1 MTLDDWIESLLP
13 VTQDTDWNTVFAEPS
28 SPFSAESSLKL
39 ASFLKECVSISG
51 ISGYINEFI
60 PALLSS
66 GNPQGA
72 LTQFLEFSKS
82 YQKNWILPVLNFY
95 V

>member
-28 SPFSAESSLKL
+28 SPFSTESSLKL
-39 ASFLKECVSISG
+39 AAFLKECVSISG

-66 GNPQGA
+66 GTPEGA
-72 LTQFLEFSKS
+72 LTQLLDFSKS
-82 YQKNWILPVLNFY
+82 Y
-95 V
+95 